1 MGNSRLQH
9 TNSII
14 LQADIRVVYAYFI
27 ELISQSHNILLV
39 TAWFAG
45 AKDRQRLA
53 IQIASPNSWAH

>member
-27 ELISQSHNILLV
+27 ELISQSHKLMLV
-39 TAWFAG
+39 NAWFNG
-45 AKDRQRLA
+45 ENIFLKQSSIIKL
-53 IQIASPNSWAH
+53 